1 MLYQYQLHYSEFT
14 SPIRINLVLES
25 YLQVVSLIKVLTVV
39 LTLITN
45 LILIKLHK
53 QTVHTKKMA
62 GSPCKCTPH

>member
-1 MLYQYQLHYSEFT
+1 MLLQYQLLYSKFA
-14 SPIRINLVLES
+14 SLIRINPALTS

-53 QTVHTKKMA
+53 QTVHTEKMA